1 MYSRTFLGSVRNDLC
16 RRRHRLRLVV
26 GTIDQARW
34 LIREPPYALGQTP
47 SCRRGKTGGRSTL
60 DRIIRH
66 LGYARQAK
74 DYAGLRAE
82 LAMLVDDFSPVI
94 DELWPRLHP
103 WHHPE
108 LNDHWTEMFNSDLAG
123 GLPRA

>member
-47 SCRRGKTGGRSTL
+47 SCRRGKLEVGPRMTESSDTS
-60 DRIIRH
+60 DTP
-66 LGYARQAK
+66 AK
-74 DYAGLRAE
+74 PQDYAGLRAE

-94 DELWPRLHP
+94 NELWPRLHP
-103 WHHPE
+103 CPTR
-108 LNDHWTEMFNSDLAG
+108 N
-123 GLPRA
+123 